1 MQRGAGRPWGP
12 RASLWCCSIP
22 WLPAEG
28 HGRFVWFCGCFHSVW
43 GGRARGCPA
52 PELEDSPTAGGGGW
66 RQGGGGGPTRRPPGP
81 LARRRRRPLPAQ
93 PPRGQRRCT
102 HEAAW
107 RVPRPWTCRQVE
119 RRAPVTRVGV
129 ARQTASPSGASPGA
143 RARAH
148 LLSDHRPPVNRTLA
162 RLATGWCPQVPAL
175 PTPALPHGGART
187 LLFFSAK
194 SRLCQQLRRRFA
206 GLDETGVAS
215 ERRGTKPVSP
225 VRSGSNPQC
234 APPPPAPR
242 ELLAGVGLVQL
253 TPVP

>member
-1 MQRGAGRPWGP
+1 MGSARLPVVLLYPVAAGGGP
-12 RASLWCCSIP
+12 RSLR
-22 WLPAEG
+22 L
-28 HGRFVWFCGCFHSVW
+28 VCGCFHSVW

-81 LARRRRRPLPAQ
+81 LARRRRRPLPAR

-107 RVPRPWTCRQVE
+107 RVPHPWTCRQVE

-148 LLSDHRPPVNRTLA
+148 LLSDHRPQANRTLA
-162 RLATGWCPQVPAL
+162 RLATGWCPQCPLSPPRPCPMARREPFSSSLPSLGFASSSGGDLLAWMRQAL
-175 PTPALPHGGART
+175 PLRGGGQS
-187 LLFFSAK
+187 L
-194 SRLCQQLRRRFA
+194 
-206 GLDETGVAS
+206 
-215 ERRGTKPVSP
+215 
-225 VRSGSNPQC
+225 
-234 APPPPAPR
+234 
-242 ELLAGVGLVQL
+242 
-253 TPVP
+253 